1 VSKQQLKSIGMTST
15 ASLRAV
21 QGLLRS
27 RHSGLRH
34 VGSLA
39 ALSGAQSSPLLCPR
53 HPSPRPAALS
63 PPLSSSFSSASPSSS
78 SPPLATDRT
87 DAEPKVRLHPCVGQG
102 RQGSALTPSFPP
114 SFPPSFLPSF
124 PPSLLA
130 PPWGPGPGPPS
141 VSPSTYSSL
150 LWHGGIDEAHAKLRG
165 VAPILHQPGGQH
177 DFLSRYETLPLVVG
191 IKGGIF

>member
-1 VSKQQLKSIGMTST
+1 MTST

-78 SPPLATDRT
+78 SPPLAADRT
-87 DAEPKVRLHPCVGQG
+87 DAEPQVRATARTL
-102 RQGSALTPSFPP
+102 S
-114 SFPPSFLPSF
+114 LPQ
-124 PPSLLA
+124 
-130 PPWGPGPGPPS
+130 
-141 VSPSTYSSL
+141 
-150 LWHGGIDEAHAKLRG
+150 R
-165 VAPILHQPGGQH
+165 ILHFFGMGESMKRTRNSEALLQSCISQAGN
-177 DFLSRYETLPLVVG
+177 T
-191 IKGGIF
+191 IFYRAGRVSDSFRAAHGLLIVHVWMLHKRLLMEGEEGKILEEALFDRLWYVPAI